1 MTFDVEA
8 IRSRFPALRRTVG
21 GKPAAYLDGP
31 GGTQVVDGAIAAMAG
46 LMEAGG
52 ANHGGLYV
60 TGRETA
66 ATVDAARAAV
76 ADFFNAAGPDEIA
89 FGQNMTSITLSV
101 SRALAWTWRPG
112 DEVVVTRL
120 DHDAN
125 VWPWVL
131 AARDADAT
139 VRFVDFDPA
148 AGCSLDPA
156 SLEKAIG
163 PRTRLVA
170 VTHASNA
177 VGTVVDVAAVA
188 RMAHQVGALVYVD
201 AVHAAPHRRIDVQ
214 AADAD
219 FAVASVYKF
228 FGPHTGVFY
237 GRHELLA
244 SLDAVRIRPA
254 PAVPPGKWET
264 GTQSFESLAGVT
276 AAVDYLASLGEGSH
290 RRERLTT
297 AMQAVAAHEA
307 ALSGRFLAGVA
318 EIPGVRLHGRPDAVG
333 RTPTFAV
340 EVAGLAPAE
349 VARRLG
355 DDGIFVWH
363 GDYYAVE
370 VMKRL
375 GRADRGGLV
384 RIGFV
389 HYNTPGEVDRV
400 LEALG
405 RLAAEGGAT

>member
-1 MTFDVEA
+1 MTFDVTA
-8 IRSRFPALRRTVG
+8 VRSRFPALQRTLAGQQV
-21 GKPAAYLDGP
+21 AYLDGP
-31 GGTQVVDGAIAAMAG
+31 GGTQVVDGAIAAMTG
-46 LMEAGG
+46 VMEAGG
-52 ANHGGLYV
+52 ANHGGLFV
-60 TGRETA
+60 TGREA
-66 ATVDAARAAV
+66 DATVDAARAAM

-148 AGCSLDPA
+148 AGCALDPA
-156 SLEKAIG
+156 SLEAAIG

-188 RMAHQVGALVYVD
+188 RLAHDVGALVYVD
-201 AVHAAPHRRIDVQ
+201 AVHAAPHRRLDVH
-214 AADAD
+214 AIDAD

-228 FGPHTGVFY
+228 YGPHTGVFY
-237 GRHELLA
+237 GRHALLE
-244 SLDAVRIRPA
+244 SLEAARIRPA
-254 PAVPPGKWET
+254 PSRPPGKWET

-276 AAVDYLASLGEGSH
+276 AAVDYLASLGEGPG
-290 RRERLTT
+290 RRERLTS

-307 ALSGRFLAGVA
+307 ALAERFLAGVA
-318 EIPGVRLHGRPDAVG
+318 EMPGVTVFGRPSSDG
-333 RTPTFAV
+333 RTPTFAIDV
-340 EVAGLAPAE
+340 DGLAPDE
-349 VARRLG
+349 VACRLG
-355 DDGIFVWH
+355 DEGIFVWH

-389 HYNTPGEVDRV
+389 HYTTTAEVDRV
-400 LEALG
+400 LDALE
-405 RLAAEGGAT
+405 RLAAGGAG

>member
-1 MTFDVEA
+1 MTFDVTA
-8 IRSRFPALRRTVG
+8 VRSRFPALQRTLAGQQV
-21 GKPAAYLDGP
+21 AYLDGP
-31 GGTQVVDGAIAAMAG
+31 GGTQVVDGAIAAMTG
-46 LMEAGG
+46 VMEAGG
-52 ANHGGLYV
+52 ANHGGLFV
-60 TGRETA
+60 TGREA
-66 ATVDAARAAV
+66 DATVDAARAAM

-148 AGCSLDPA
+148 AGCALDPA
-156 SLEKAIG
+156 SLEAAIG
-163 PRTRLVA
+163 PRARLVA

-188 RMAHQVGALVYVD
+188 RLAHDVGALVYVD
-201 AVHAAPHRRIDVQ
+201 AVHAAPHRRLDVH
-214 AADAD
+214 AIDAD

-228 FGPHTGVFY
+228 YGPHTGVFY
-237 GRHELLA
+237 GRHALLE
-244 SLDAVRIRPA
+244 SLEAARIRPA
-254 PAVPPGKWET
+254 PSRPPGKWET

-276 AAVDYLASLGEGSH
+276 AAVDYLASLGEGPG
-290 RRERLTT
+290 RRERLTS

-307 ALSGRFLAGVA
+307 ALAERFLAGVA
-318 EIPGVRLHGRPDAVG
+318 EMPGVTVFGRPSSDG
-333 RTPTFAV
+333 RTPTFAIDV
-340 EVAGLAPAE
+340 DGLAPDE

-355 DDGIFVWH
+355 DEGIFVWH

-389 HYNTPGEVDRV
+389 HYTTTAEVDRV
-400 LEALG
+400 LDALE
-405 RLAAEGGAT
+405 RLAAGGAG

>member
-1 MTFDVEA
+1 MAFDVET
-8 IRSRFPALRRTVG
+8 IRSRFPALQRTVNG
-21 GKPAAYLDGP
+21 RPAVYLDGP
-31 GGTQVVDGAIAAMAG
+31 GGTQVVDGAIAAMTG
-46 LMEAGG
+46 VMEAGG

-131 AARDADAT
+131 AARDADAK

-148 AGCSLDPA
+148 AGCVLDPA
-156 SLEKAIG
+156 SLQAAIG

-188 RMAHQVGALVYVD
+188 TMAHAVGALVYVD
-201 AVHAAPHRRIDVQ
+201 SVHVAPHRRIDVQ
-214 AADAD
+214 AIDAD

-228 FGPHTGVFY
+228 YGPHTGVFY
-237 GRHELLA
+237 GRHELLE
-244 SLDAVRIRPA
+244 SLEAVRIRPA
-254 PAVPPGKWET
+254 PATPPGKWET

-290 RRERLTT
+290 RRERLTS
-297 AMQAVAAHEA
+297 AMQAVGTHEV
-307 ALSGRFLAGVA
+307 ALAERFLAGVA
-318 EIPGVRLHGRPDAVG
+318 EMPGVTLFGLPGTAG
-333 RTPTFAV
+333 RTPTFGI
-340 EVAGLAPAE
+340 EVDGLAPAQ

-355 DDGIFVWH
+355 DEGIFVWH

-375 GRADRGGLV
+375 GRTDRGGLV

-389 HYNTPGEVDRV
+389 HYNTPAEVDRV
-400 LEALG
+400 LDALDDLAGGG
-405 RLAAEGGAT
+405 R

>member
-1 MTFDVEA
+1 MTFDIAAV
-8 IRSRFPALRRTVG
+8 RSRFPALRRTLDGRPV
-21 GKPAAYLDGP
+21 AYLDGP
-31 GGTQVVDGAIAAMAG
+31 GGTQVVDGAIAAMTG
-46 LMEAGG
+46 VMEAGS
-52 ANHGGLYV
+52 ANHGGLFV
-60 TGRETA
+60 TGREA
-66 ATVDAARAAV
+66 DATVEAARAAI

-139 VRFVDFDPA
+139 VRFVDFDPE
-148 AGCSLDPA
+148 AGCVLDPA
-156 SLEKAIG
+156 SLQAAIG

-188 RMAHQVGALVYVD
+188 RMAHDVGALVYVD
-201 AVHAAPHRRIDVQ
+201 AVHAAPHRRLDVQ
-214 AADAD
+214 AIDAD

-228 FGPHTGVFY
+228 YGPHTGVFY
-237 GRHELLA
+237 GRHALLE
-244 SLDAVRIRPA
+244 SLEAVRIRPA
-254 PAVPPGKWET
+254 PNTPPGKWET

-276 AAVDYLASLGEGSH
+276 AAVDYLASLGEGSQ
-290 RRERLTT
+290 RRERLTS
-297 AMQAVAAHEA
+297 AMQAVVAYEA
-307 ALSGRFLAGVA
+307 TLAERFLAGVA
-318 EIPGVRLHGRPDAVG
+318 EMPGVTVYGRSGTEG
-333 RTPTFAV
+333 RTPTFGV
-340 EVAGLAPAE
+340 DVVGFAPAE

-355 DDGIFVWH
+355 DEGIFVWH

-370 VMKRL
+370 VMERL

-384 RIGFV
+384 RVGFV
-389 HYNTPGEVDRV
+389 HYNTPAEVDRV
-400 LEALG
+400 LDALD
-405 RLAAEGGAT
+405 RLAAGAER

>member
-1 MTFDVEA
+1 MTFDIAAV
-8 IRSRFPALRRTVG
+8 RSRFPALRRTLDGRPV
-21 GKPAAYLDGP
+21 AYLDGP
-31 GGTQVVDGAIAAMAG
+31 GGTQVVDGAIAAMTG
-46 LMEAGG
+46 VMEAGC
-52 ANHGGLYV
+52 ANHGGLFV
-60 TGRETA
+60 TGREA
-66 ATVDAARAAV
+66 DATVEAARAAI

-139 VRFVDFDPA
+139 VRFVDFDPE
-148 AGCSLDPA
+148 AGCVLDPA
-156 SLEKAIG
+156 SLQAAIG

-188 RMAHQVGALVYVD
+188 RMAHDVGALVYVD
-201 AVHAAPHRRIDVQ
+201 AVHVAPHRRMDVQ
-214 AADAD
+214 AIDAD

-228 FGPHTGVFY
+228 YGPHTGVFY
-237 GRHELLA
+237 GRHALLE
-244 SLDAVRIRPA
+244 SLEAVRIRPA
-254 PAVPPGKWET
+254 PNTPPGKWET

-276 AAVDYLASLGEGSH
+276 AAVDYLASLGEGSQ
-290 RRERLTT
+290 RRERLTS
-297 AMQAVAAHEA
+297 AMQAVVAYEA
-307 ALSGRFLAGVA
+307 TLAERFLAGVA
-318 EIPGVRLHGRPDAVG
+318 EMPGVTLFGRSGTEG
-333 RTPTFAV
+333 RTPTFGV
-340 EVAGLAPAE
+340 DVAGFAPAE

-355 DDGIFVWH
+355 EEGIFVWH

-370 VMKRL
+370 VMERL

-384 RIGFV
+384 RVGFV
-389 HYNTPGEVDRV
+389 HYNTPAEVDRV
-400 LEALG
+400 LDALD
-405 RLAAEGGAT
+405 RLAAGAER